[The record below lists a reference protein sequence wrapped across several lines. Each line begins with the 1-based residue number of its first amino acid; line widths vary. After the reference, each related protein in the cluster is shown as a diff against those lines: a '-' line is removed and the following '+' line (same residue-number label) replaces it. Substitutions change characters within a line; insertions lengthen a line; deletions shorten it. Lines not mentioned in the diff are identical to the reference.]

1 MGIVY
6 KSSVKK
12 KFNTKVIH
20 SGHSSDNETGAV
32 MPPIHL
38 SSTFKQNKP
47 GDFQYEYARTK
58 NPSRDILEKLLA
70 SIESGKQA
78 FAFSSGMAAI
88 NTVCDLFGENY
99 HVICSDDV
107 YGGTRR
113 LFDKV
118 KTNIDVTYV
127 DFDTNVNWDDI
138 VTERTKFV
146 WAETPSNPLMKII
159 DIKNTAEIAHGFNL
173 PVICDNTFA
182 SPYNQRPL
190 ELGADL
196 VVSSST
202 KYLGGHSDIVGG
214 SIVIKDQDLY
224 AEKISYLQNAVG
236 AIPSPFDCYLLTRSI
251 KTLSVR
257 MQKHNENGEKVAN
270 FLESHPKVIKIHYPG
285 TDQKYKSIASKQM
298 SGFGGMMSI
307 VLDTNLEGV
316 NKFLSHLKIFTL
328 AESLGGVESLIEHP
342 AIMTHASIEKK
353 IRDSLGIS
361 DSLLRLSVGIED
373 VEDIIDDLN
382 QALDT
387 I

>member
-1 MGIVY
+1 M
-6 KSSVKK
+6 KK

-316 NKFLSHLKIFTL
+316 NTFLSHLKIFTL

-342 AIMTHASIEKK
+342 AIMTHASIDKK

>member
-1 MGIVY
+1 M
-6 KSSVKK
+6 VKK
-12 KFNTKVIH
+12 KFSTKVIH
-20 SGHSSDNETGAV
+20 SGHGSDNETGAV

-47 GDFQYEYARTK
+47 GDFRYEYARTK

-88 NTVCDLFGENY
+88 NTVCDLFGDNY

-138 VTERTKFV
+138 VNDRTKFV

-182 SPYNQRPL
+182 SSYNQRPL
-190 ELGADL
+190 EVGADL

-224 AEKISYLQNAVG
+224 GEKIAYLQNAVG

-257 MQKHNENGEKVAN
+257 MQRHNENGERVAS
-270 FLESHPKVIKIHYPG
+270 FLETHPKITKIHYPG

-298 SGFGGMMSI
+298 SGFGGMMSV
-307 VLDTNLEGV
+307 VLDTNLNGV
-316 NKFLSHLKIFTL
+316 NTFLSNLKIFTL

-342 AIMTHASIEKK
+342 AIMTHASIDKK

-373 VEDIIDDLN
+373 VEDIIEDLK
-382 QALDT
+382 QALET

>member
-1 MGIVY
+1 M
-6 KSSVKK
+6 KK

-20 SGHSSDNETGAV
+20 SGHGSDNETGAV

-316 NKFLSHLKIFTL
+316 NTFLSHLKIFTL

-342 AIMTHASIEKK
+342 AIMTHASIDKK

>member
-1 MGIVY
+1 M
-6 KSSVKK
+6 VKK
-12 KFNTKVIH
+12 KFSTKVIH
-20 SGHSSDNETGAV
+20 SGHGSDNETGAV

-70 SIESGKQA
+70 SIEYGEQA

-138 VTERTKFV
+138 VNDRTKFV

-159 DIKNTAEIAHGFNL
+159 DIKNTVEIAHGFKL

-224 AEKISYLQNAVG
+224 GEKIAYLQNAVG

-257 MQKHNENGEKVAN
+257 MQKHNENGEKVAS
-270 FLESHPKVIKIHYPG
+270 FLESHPKITKIHYPG

-316 NKFLSHLKIFTL
+316 NTFLSNLKIFTL

-342 AIMTHASIEKK
+342 AIMTHASIDKK

-373 VEDIIDDLN
+373 VEDIIEDLK
-382 QALDT
+382 QALET

>member
-1 MGIVY
+1 M
-6 KSSVKK
+6 KK

-20 SGHSSDNETGAV
+20 SGHGSDNETGAV

-182 SPYNQRPL
+182 SSYNQRPL

-214 SIVIKDQDLY
+214 SIVIKDQDMY

-316 NKFLSHLKIFTL
+316 NTFLSHLKIFTL

-342 AIMTHASIEKK
+342 AIMTHASIDKK

>member
-1 MGIVY
+1 M
-6 KSSVKK
+6 KK

-20 SGHSSDNETGAV
+20 SGHGSDNETGAV

-316 NKFLSHLKIFTL
+316 NTFLSNLKIFTL

-342 AIMTHASIEKK
+342 AIMTHASIDKK
-353 IRDSLGIS
+353 IRDNLGIS

-373 VEDIIDDLN
+373 VEDIIEDLK
-382 QALDT
+382 QALET

>member
-1 MGIVY
+1 M
-6 KSSVKK
+6 VKK
-12 KFNTKVIH
+12 KFSTKVIH
-20 SGHSSDNETGAV
+20 SGHGSDNETGAV

-70 SIESGKQA
+70 SIESGEQA

-99 HVICSDDV
+99 HLICSDDV

-138 VTERTKFV
+138 VNDRTKFV

-159 DIKNTAEIAHGFNL
+159 DIKNTVEIAHGFKL

-224 AEKISYLQNAVG
+224 GEKIAYLQNAVG

-257 MQKHNENGEKVAN
+257 MQKHNENGEKVAS
-270 FLESHPKVIKIHYPG
+270 FLESHPKITKIHYPG

-316 NKFLSHLKIFTL
+316 NTFLSNLKIFTL

-342 AIMTHASIEKK
+342 AIMTHASIDKK

-361 DSLLRLSVGIED
+361 DTLLRLSVGIED
-373 VEDIIDDLN
+373 VEDIIEDLK
-382 QALDT
+382 QALET

>member
-1 MGIVY
+1 M
-6 KSSVKK
+6 KK

-20 SGHSSDNETGAV
+20 SGHGSDSETGAV

-38 SSTFKQNKP
+38 SSTFKQKKP

-118 KTNIDVTYV
+118 KTNIDITYV

-159 DIKNTAEIAHGFNL
+159 DIKNTAEIAHDFNL

-298 SGFGGMMSI
+298 NGFGGMMSI

-316 NKFLSHLKIFTL
+316 NTFLSHLKIFTL

-342 AIMTHASIEKK
+342 AIMTHASIDKK

>member
-1 MGIVY
+1 M
-6 KSSVKK
+6 KK

-20 SGHSSDNETGAV
+20 SGHGSDNETGAV

-38 SSTFKQNKP
+38 SSTFKQKKP

-118 KTNIDVTYV
+118 KTNIDITYV

-159 DIKNTAEIAHGFNL
+159 DIKNTAEIAHDFNL

-214 SIVIKDQDLY
+214 SIVIKHQDLY

-298 SGFGGMMSI
+298 NGFGGMMSI

-316 NKFLSHLKIFTL
+316 NTFLSHLKIFTL

-342 AIMTHASIEKK
+342 AIMTHASIDKK

>member
-1 MGIVY
+1 M
-6 KSSVKK
+6 VKK
-12 KFNTKVIH
+12 KFSTKVIH
-20 SGHSSDNETGAV
+20 SGHGSDNETGAV

-70 SIESGKQA
+70 SIESGEQA

-88 NTVCDLFGENY
+88 NTVCDLFGDNY

-138 VTERTKFV
+138 VNDRTKFV

-159 DIKNTAEIAHGFNL
+159 DIKNTTEIAHGFKL

-224 AEKISYLQNAVG
+224 GEKIAYLQNAVG

-257 MQKHNENGEKVAN
+257 MQKHNENGEKVAS
-270 FLESHPKVIKIHYPG
+270 FLESHPKITKIHYPG

-298 SGFGGMMSI
+298 SGFGGMMSV
-307 VLDTNLEGV
+307 VLDTNLEGI
-316 NKFLSHLKIFTL
+316 NTFLSNLKIFTL

-342 AIMTHASIEKK
+342 AIMTHASIDKK

-373 VEDIIDDLN
+373 VEDIIEDLK
-382 QALDT
+382 QALET

>member
-316 NKFLSHLKIFTL
+316 NTFLSNLKIFTL

-342 AIMTHASIEKK
+342 AIMTHASIDKK

-373 VEDIIDDLN
+373 VEDIIEDLK
-382 QALDT
+382 QALET

>member
-1 MGIVY
+1 M
-6 KSSVKK
+6 VKK
-12 KFNTKVIH
+12 KFSTKVIH
-20 SGHSSDNETGAV
+20 SGHGSDNETGAV

-70 SIESGKQA
+70 SIESGEQA

-138 VTERTKFV
+138 VNDRTKFV

-159 DIKNTAEIAHGFNL
+159 DIKNTAEIAHGFKL

-224 AEKISYLQNAVG
+224 GEKIAYLQNAVG

-257 MQKHNENGEKVAN
+257 MQKHNENGEKVAS
-270 FLESHPKVIKIHYPG
+270 FLESHPKITKIHYPG

-316 NKFLSHLKIFTL
+316 NTFLSNLKIFTL
-328 AESLGGVESLIEHP
+328 AESLGGVESFIEHP
-342 AIMTHASIEKK
+342 AIMTHASIDKK

-373 VEDIIDDLN
+373 VEDIIEDLK
-382 QALDT
+382 QALET

>member
-1 MGIVY
+1 M
-6 KSSVKK
+6 KK

-20 SGHSSDNETGAV
+20 SGHGSDNETGAV

-257 MQKHNENGEKVAN
+257 MQKHNENGEKVAS

-285 TDQKYKSIASKQM
+285 TDQKYKSSASKQM

-316 NKFLSHLKIFTL
+316 NTFLSHLKIFTL

-342 AIMTHASIEKK
+342 AIMTHASIDKK

>member
-1 MGIVY
+1 M
-6 KSSVKK
+6 KK

-20 SGHSSDNETGAV
+20 SGHGSDNETGAV

-118 KTNIDVTYV
+118 KTNIDITYV

-159 DIKNTAEIAHGFNL
+159 DIKNTAEIAHDFNL

-190 ELGADL
+190 EIGADL

-298 SGFGGMMSI
+298 NGFGGMMSI

-316 NKFLSHLKIFTL
+316 NTFLSHLKIFTL

-342 AIMTHASIEKK
+342 AIMTHASIDKK

-361 DSLLRLSVGIED
+361 DNLLRLSVGIED

>member
-1 MGIVY
+1 M
-6 KSSVKK
+6 VKK
-12 KFNTKVIH
+12 KFSTKVIH
-20 SGHSSDNETGAV
+20 SGHGSDNETGAV

-70 SIESGKQA
+70 SIESGEQA

-88 NTVCDLFGENY
+88 NTVCDLFGDNY

-138 VTERTKFV
+138 VNDRTKFV

-159 DIKNTAEIAHGFNL
+159 DIKNTVEIAHGFKL

-224 AEKISYLQNAVG
+224 GEKISYLQNAVG

-257 MQKHNENGEKVAN
+257 MQKHNENGEKVAS
-270 FLESHPKVIKIHYPG
+270 FLESHPKITKIHYPG
-285 TDQKYKSIASKQM
+285 TDQKYKPIASKQM
-298 SGFGGMMSI
+298 SGFGGMMSV

-316 NKFLSHLKIFTL
+316 NTFLSNLKIFTL

-342 AIMTHASIEKK
+342 AIMTHASIDKK

-373 VEDIIDDLN
+373 VEDIIEDLK
-382 QALDT
+382 QALET

>member
-1 MGIVY
+1 
-6 KSSVKK
+6 VKK

-20 SGHSSDNETGAV
+20 SGHGSDNETGAV

-316 NKFLSHLKIFTL
+316 NTFLSHLKVFTL

>member
-1 MGIVY
+1 M
-6 KSSVKK
+6 KK

-20 SGHSSDNETGAV
+20 SGHGSDNETGAV

-118 KTNIDVTYV
+118 KKNIDVTYV

-316 NKFLSHLKIFTL
+316 NTFLSHLKIFTL

-342 AIMTHASIEKK
+342 AIMTHASIDKK

>member
-1 MGIVY
+1 M
-6 KSSVKK
+6 KK

-20 SGHSSDNETGAV
+20 SGHGSDNETGAV

-118 KTNIDVTYV
+118 KMNIDVTYV

-307 VLDTNLEGV
+307 VLDTNLEGA
-316 NKFLSHLKIFTL
+316 NTFLSHLKIFTL

-342 AIMTHASIEKK
+342 AIMTHASIDKK

-373 VEDIIDDLN
+373 VEDIIDDLK

>member
-1 MGIVY
+1 M
-6 KSSVKK
+6 VKK
-12 KFNTKVIH
+12 KFSTKVIH
-20 SGHSSDNETGAV
+20 SGHGSDNETGAV

-138 VTERTKFV
+138 VNDRTKFV

-159 DIKNTAEIAHGFNL
+159 DIKNTVEIAHGFKL

-224 AEKISYLQNAVG
+224 GEKIAHLQNAVG

-257 MQKHNENGEKVAN
+257 MQKHNENGEKVAS
-270 FLESHPKVIKIHYPG
+270 FLESHPKITKIHYPG

-316 NKFLSHLKIFTL
+316 NTFLSNLKIFTL

-342 AIMTHASIEKK
+342 AIMTHASIDKK

-373 VEDIIDDLN
+373 VEDIIEDLK
-382 QALDT
+382 QALET

>member
-1 MGIVY
+1 M
-6 KSSVKK
+6 VKK
-12 KFNTKVIH
+12 KFSTKVIH
-20 SGHSSDNETGAV
+20 SGHGSDNETGAV

-70 SIESGKQA
+70 SIESGEQA

-138 VTERTKFV
+138 VNDRTKFV

-159 DIKNTAEIAHGFNL
+159 DIKNTVEIAHGFKL

-224 AEKISYLQNAVG
+224 GEKIAYLQNAVG

-257 MQKHNENGEKVAN
+257 MQKHNENGEKVAS
-270 FLESHPKVIKIHYPG
+270 FLESHPKITKIHYPG

-298 SGFGGMMSI
+298 SDFGGMMSI

-316 NKFLSHLKIFTL
+316 NTFLSNLKIFTL

-342 AIMTHASIEKK
+342 AIMTHASIDKK

-373 VEDIIDDLN
+373 VEDIIEDLK
-382 QALDT
+382 QALET

>member
-1 MGIVY
+1 M
-6 KSSVKK
+6 KK

-20 SGHSSDNETGAV
+20 SGHGSDNETGAV

-118 KTNIDVTYV
+118 KTNIDITYV

-159 DIKNTAEIAHGFNL
+159 DIKNTAEIAHDFNL

-190 ELGADL
+190 EIGADL

-298 SGFGGMMSI
+298 NGFGGMMSI

-316 NKFLSHLKIFTL
+316 NTFLSHLKIFTL

-342 AIMTHASIEKK
+342 AIMTHASIDKK

>member
-1 MGIVY
+1 M
-6 KSSVKK
+6 VKK
-12 KFNTKVIH
+12 KFSTKVIH
-20 SGHSSDNETGAV
+20 SGHGSDNETGAV

-138 VTERTKFV
+138 VNDRTKFV

-159 DIKNTAEIAHGFNL
+159 DIKNTAEIAHGFKL

-224 AEKISYLQNAVG
+224 GEKIAYLQNAVG

-257 MQKHNENGEKVAN
+257 MQKHNENGEKVAS
-270 FLESHPKVIKIHYPG
+270 FLESHPKITKIHYPG

-316 NKFLSHLKIFTL
+316 NTFLSNLKIFTL

-342 AIMTHASIEKK
+342 AIMTHASIDKK

-373 VEDIIDDLN
+373 VEDIIEDLK
-382 QALDT
+382 QALET

>member
-1 MGIVY
+1 M
-6 KSSVKK
+6 KK

-20 SGHSSDNETGAV
+20 SGHGSDNETGAV

-38 SSTFKQNKP
+38 SSTFKQKKP

-118 KTNIDVTYV
+118 KTNIDITYV

-159 DIKNTAEIAHGFNL
+159 DIKNTAEIAHDFNL

-190 ELGADL
+190 EIGADL

-270 FLESHPKVIKIHYPG
+270 FLESHPKVIKIYYPG

-298 SGFGGMMSI
+298 NGFGGMMSI

-316 NKFLSHLKIFTL
+316 NTFLSHLKIFTL

-342 AIMTHASIEKK
+342 AIMTHASIDKK

>member
-1 MGIVY
+1 M
-6 KSSVKK
+6 KK

-20 SGHSSDNETGAV
+20 SGHGSDNETGAV

-113 LFDKV
+113 LFDKI

-182 SPYNQRPL
+182 SSYNQRPL

>member
-1 MGIVY
+1 M
-6 KSSVKK
+6 VKK
-12 KFNTKVIH
+12 KFSTKVIH
-20 SGHSSDNETGAV
+20 SGHGSDNETGAV

-70 SIESGKQA
+70 SIESGEQA

-138 VTERTKFV
+138 VNDRTKFV

-159 DIKNTAEIAHGFNL
+159 DIKNTAEIAHGFKL

-224 AEKISYLQNAVG
+224 GEKIAYLQNAVG

-257 MQKHNENGEKVAN
+257 MQKHNENGEKIAG
-270 FLESHPKVIKIHYPG
+270 FLESHPKITKIHYPG

-298 SGFGGMMSI
+298 SGFGGMMSF

-316 NKFLSHLKIFTL
+316 NTFLSNLKIFTL

-342 AIMTHASIEKK
+342 AIMTHASIDKK

-373 VEDIIDDLN
+373 VEDIIEDLK
-382 QALDT
+382 QALET

>member
-1 MGIVY
+1 
-6 KSSVKK
+6 VKK

-20 SGHSSDNETGAV
+20 SGHGSDNETGAV

-47 GDFQYEYARTK
+47 GDFEYEYARTK
-58 NPSRDILEKLLA
+58 NPTRDILEKLLA

-270 FLESHPKVIKIHYPG
+270 FLESHPKIIKIHYPG

-342 AIMTHASIEKK
+342 AIMTHASIDKK
-353 IRDSLGIS
+353 IRDSLGIT
-361 DSLLRLSVGIED
+361 DNLLRLSIGIED

-382 QALDT
+382 QALDA

>member
-1 MGIVY
+1 M
-6 KSSVKK
+6 KK

-47 GDFQYEYARTK
+47 GDFEYEYARTK
-58 NPSRDILEKLLA
+58 NPTRDILEKLLA

-118 KTNIDVTYV
+118 KSNIDVTYV

-270 FLESHPKVIKIHYPG
+270 FLESHPKIIKIHYPG
-285 TDQKYKSIASKQM
+285 TDQKYKSIAIKQM

-342 AIMTHASIEKK
+342 AIMTHASIDKK
-353 IRDSLGIS
+353 IRDSLGIT
-361 DSLLRLSVGIED
+361 DSLLRLSIGIED

>member
-1 MGIVY
+1 M
-6 KSSVKK
+6 VKK
-12 KFNTKVIH
+12 KFSTRVIH
-20 SGHSSDNETGAV
+20 SGHGSDSETGAV

-316 NKFLSHLKIFTL
+316 NTFLSNLKIFTL

-342 AIMTHASIEKK
+342 AIMTHASIDKK

-373 VEDIIDDLN
+373 VEDIIEDLK
-382 QALDT
+382 QALET

>member
-1 MGIVY
+1 M
-6 KSSVKK
+6 VKK
-12 KFNTKVIH
+12 KFSTKVIH
-20 SGHSSDNETGAV
+20 SGHGSDKETGAV

-70 SIESGKQA
+70 AIESGKQA

-88 NTVCDLFGENY
+88 NTVCDLFGDNY

-138 VTERTKFV
+138 VNDRTKFV

-159 DIKNTAEIAHGFNL
+159 DIKNTAEIAHGFKL

-224 AEKISYLQNAVG
+224 GEKIAYLQNAVG

-257 MQKHNENGEKVAN
+257 MQKHNENGEKVAS
-270 FLESHPKVIKIHYPG
+270 FLESHPKITKIHYPG

-307 VLDTNLEGV
+307 VLNTNLEGV
-316 NKFLSHLKIFTL
+316 NTFLSNLKIFTL

-342 AIMTHASIEKK
+342 AIMTHASIDKK

-373 VEDIIDDLN
+373 VEDIIEDLK
-382 QALDT
+382 QALET

>member
-1 MGIVY
+1 M
-6 KSSVKK
+6 VKK
-12 KFNTKVIH
+12 KFSTRVIH
-20 SGHSSDNETGAV
+20 SGHGSDSETGAV

-298 SGFGGMMSI
+298 NGFGGMMSI

-316 NKFLSHLKIFTL
+316 NTFLSHLKIFTL

-342 AIMTHASIEKK
+342 AIMTHASIDKK

>member
-1 MGIVY
+1 M
-6 KSSVKK
+6 VKK
-12 KFNTKVIH
+12 KFSTKVIH
-20 SGHSSDNETGAV
+20 SGHGSDNETGAV
-32 MPPIHL
+32 MPPLHL

-138 VTERTKFV
+138 VNDRTKFV

-159 DIKNTAEIAHGFNL
+159 DIKNTAEIAHGFKL

-224 AEKISYLQNAVG
+224 GEKIAYLQNAVG

-257 MQKHNENGEKVAN
+257 MQKHNENGEKVAS
-270 FLESHPKVIKIHYPG
+270 FLGSHPKISKIHYPG

-316 NKFLSHLKIFTL
+316 NTFLSNLKIFTL

-342 AIMTHASIEKK
+342 AIMTHASIDKK

-373 VEDIIDDLN
+373 VEDIIEDLK
-382 QALDT
+382 QALET